1 MNALPASG
9 RVGSD
14 ITSSE
19 LRWVDEAE
27 LPDRCCRRARRRLE
41 YRNLSSCP
49 ISRFRFTL
57 QGLTDRD
64 RADENQQSVGDN
76 ITENGSPPVRELS
89 TLELKALIESGTPF
103 ELVDVRTDE
112 EREFAKIDGSRLLDQ
127 SYHDALHSLDPN
139 TPIVFQ
145 CHHGVRSRQAA
156 EYFRHLG
163 FRNLYNLRGGI
174 DAWSQFVDPSVLR
187 Y

>member
-1 MNALPASG
+1 MHRRPASG
-9 RVGSD
+9 RIGVYIRIVVVVGGH
-14 ITSSE
+14 
-19 LRWVDEAE
+19 LR
-27 LPDRCCRRARRRLE
+27 L
-41 YRNLSSCP
+41 
-49 ISRFRFTL
+49 TL

-76 ITENGSPPVRELS
+76 ITENGPPPVRELS
-89 TLELKALIESGTPF
+89 TPELKALIESGTPF

-127 SYHDALHSLDPN
+127 SYHDALRSLDPN

-145 CHHGVRSRQAA
+145 CHYGVRSRQAA
-156 EYFRHLG
+156 EYFRHVG

>member
-1 MNALPASG
+1 M
-9 RVGSD
+9 
-14 ITSSE
+14 
-19 LRWVDEAE
+19 
-27 LPDRCCRRARRRLE
+27 
-41 YRNLSSCP
+41 
-49 ISRFRFTL
+49 
-57 QGLTDRD
+57 
-64 RADENQQSVGDN
+64 
-76 ITENGSPPVRELS
+76 
-89 TLELKALIESGTPF
+89 IESGTTF

-127 SYHDALHSLDPN
+127 SYHDALRSLDSH

-145 CHHGVRSRQAA
+145 CHYGVRSRQAA

-163 FRNLYNLRGGI
+163 FQNLYNLRGGI

>member
-1 MNALPASG
+1 MA
-9 RVGSD
+9 
-14 ITSSE
+14 
-19 LRWVDEAE
+19 
-27 LPDRCCRRARRRLE
+27 
-41 YRNLSSCP
+41 
-49 ISRFRFTL
+49 
-57 QGLTDRD
+57 
-64 RADENQQSVGDN
+64 DN
-76 ITENGSPPVRELS
+76 ITANEPPPIRQLS
-89 TLELKALIESGTPF
+89 TAELKALIESGTPF

-127 SYHDALHSLDPN
+127 SYQAVLCHLDPN

-145 CHHGVRSRQAA
+145 CHHGVRSQQAA
-156 EYFRHLG
+156 EHFRRVG